1 MQKNLKE
8 KIEELSSLG
17 AENELCLPH
26 IELCSNREATVE
38 GCAGI
43 IEYDENTVKLN
54 CKKVTVKF
62 SGCFLCISNLSAGR
76 ICVSGEIVSIEFGT

>member
-1 MQKNLKE
+1 MPRNLKE

-38 GCAGI
+38 GCCGI
-43 IEYDENTVKLN
+43 IEYDETTVKLN
-54 CKKVTVKF
+54 CKNVTVKI
-62 SGCFLCISNLSAGR
+62 SGCSLCISGLSAGR
-76 ICVSGEIVSIEFGT
+76 VGIGGEIISLEFGN